1 MKIKDGFILR
11 DVGDKTFVVATGELS
26 KTFNGMIHLNETG
39 KLIWNLLSKETTEEE
54 VVNGVMK
61 EYQDAPIDLVRN
73 DVRSFIQQIKAD
85 GVLE

>member
-26 KTFNGMIHLNETG
+26 KTFNGMIQLNETG
-39 KLIWNLLSKETTEEE
+39 KLIWELLSKETTEEE
-54 VVNGVMK
+54 VVNGIMAK
-61 EYQDAPIDLVRN
+61 YEDAPLETVKS
-73 DVRSFIQQIKAD
+73 DVKVFVERIKAD

>member
-54 VVNGVMK
+54 VVSGVMK
-61 EYQDAPIDLVRN
+61 EYQDAPLDLVRN
-73 DVRSFIQQIKAD
+73 DVKTFIQQIKAD

>member
-11 DVGDKTFVVATGELS
+11 DVGDRTFVVATGELS

-39 KLIWNLLSKETTEEE
+39 KLIWELLSKETTEEE
-54 VVNGVMK
+54 VVNAIMAK
-61 EYQDAPIDLVRN
+61 YEDAPLETVKS
-73 DVRSFIQQIKAD
+73 DVKAFIERIKAN

>member
-26 KTFNGMIHLNETG
+26 KSFNGMIHLNETG
-39 KLIWNLLSKETTEEE
+39 KLIWELLSKETTEEDIVKGIME
-54 VVNGVMK
+54 K
-61 EYQDAPIDLVRN
+61 YTDAPIDLVRS
-73 DVRSFIQQIKAD
+73 DVRTFIEKIKAD